1 MEGEGNPD
9 ILSLKEGEPSEKH
22 PITKDTK
29 GSADTRPIIERK
41 RKASEDLQPEPK
53 RKGYGYKGYKTT
65 ICYHWEKRKC
75 NKGKSECPFA
85 HGRDDLKGNKYIPKE
100 RTYDRERDRFKERE
114 RDRVKDLEYTLGKK
128 NDTIHDQEEYIKK
141 LKENHKEDKVEY
153 KLKITRLEH
162 DIKQIHKENQHL
174 KQQLQ
179 EKNMILQHIVRIPQ
193 IPQYTTSYHS
203 QPQPPPLIYKPS

>member
-1 MEGEGNPD
+1 M
-9 ILSLKEGEPSEKH
+9 
-22 PITKDTK
+22 
-29 GSADTRPIIERK
+29 
-41 RKASEDLQPEPK
+41 
-53 RKGYGYKGYKTT
+53 
-65 ICYHWEKRKC
+65 
-75 NKGKSECPFA
+75 
-85 HGRDDLKGNKYIPKE
+85 
-100 RTYDRERDRFKERE
+100 
-114 RDRVKDLEYTLGKK
+114 EYTLGKK

-203 QPQPPPLIYKPS
+203 QPKPPPLI